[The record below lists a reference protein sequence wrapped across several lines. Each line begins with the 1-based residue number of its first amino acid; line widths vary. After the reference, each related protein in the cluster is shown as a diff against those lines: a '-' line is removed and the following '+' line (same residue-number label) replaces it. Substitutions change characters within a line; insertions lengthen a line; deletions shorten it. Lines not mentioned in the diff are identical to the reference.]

1 MSERIEIT
9 PSQRRRCNR
18 LIKRLCANYDDGNCL
33 LLDHGGALCLPA
45 DHLLFTT
52 CAGISGMQFYQPK
65 RNCMRIF
72 SNSALITAPNAGRL
86 LCQTPT
92 GRNTAHR
99 AAKRCT
105 AGRKTRAQGNAKRTI
120 RTSKTPYFQGLLG
133 AEPGC
138 RKESYQPPRF
148 RRSNCPNHKKRK
160 DVVMKRKLV
169 TVDAETLLAAPMSK
183 IMFIVDGLIPQGVN
197 VLSDAAKIG
206 KSWLMLWLGLQV
218 SQGFSVWGIPTMHC
232 DVLYLC
238 LEDTLKRIK
247 DRLFDL
253 TDDSTRSFH
262 LAVTCGLIGN
272 GLEEEI
278 INFLEDFPK
287 TKLVIIDTLQK
298 VRDSKGSAGKTG
310 MYGNDYDDISSIKRI
325 ADEHD
330 IFIFLVH
337 HLRKLKIRR

>member
-1 MSERIEIT
+1 
-9 PSQRRRCNR
+9 
-18 LIKRLCANYDDGNCL
+18 
-33 LLDHGGALCLPA
+33 
-45 DHLLFTT
+45 
-52 CAGISGMQFYQPK
+52 
-65 RNCMRIF
+65 
-72 SNSALITAPNAGRL
+72 
-86 LCQTPT
+86 
-92 GRNTAHR
+92 
-99 AAKRCT
+99 
-105 AGRKTRAQGNAKRTI
+105 
-120 RTSKTPYFQGLLG
+120 
-133 AEPGC
+133 
-138 RKESYQPPRF
+138 
-148 RRSNCPNHKKRK
+148 
-160 DVVMKRKLV
+160 
-169 TVDAETLLAAPMSK
+169 
-183 IMFIVDGLIPQGVN
+183 
-197 VLSDAAKIG
+197 
-206 KSWLMLWLGLQV
+206 
-218 SQGFSVWGIPTMHC
+218 MHC

-330 IFIFLVH
+330 ISIILVH
-337 HLRKLKIRR
+337 HLRKLKDGDDPFNEVSALPALPERRIPIMCSSANEAAGMPRFLPAGEMWNIRN